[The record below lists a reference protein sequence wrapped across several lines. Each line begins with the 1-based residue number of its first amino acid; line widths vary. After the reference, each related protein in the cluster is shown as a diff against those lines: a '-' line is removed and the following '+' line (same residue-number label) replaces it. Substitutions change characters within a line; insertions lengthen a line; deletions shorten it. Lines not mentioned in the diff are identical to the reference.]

1 MKKLITMLVAVSM
14 LVSVV
19 PVSFAE
25 DQTETSSVS
34 DNAGSSSE
42 VKAEFSSDSNDKADT
57 EKKSDVKDEKDTAAS
72 ESTIDKDDETSADS
86 VDKSDSSTEISDK
99 TDDTNAAA
107 DENAAD
113 TEKDSKESDSEDKE
127 VKSDASGEND
137 KDTKINDDKKT
148 DSERADKE
156 DKKSDKTD
164 SDESGIAAKLSEL
177 KKAMDEKAENIK
189 EKYVPYLKEIKSF
202 FKDAG
207 KHGRDLILKEIAAI
221 KDKLGDITIDTFVN
235 GTPVDYEKYDNVKP
249 VIENDR
255 TVVPVRAITESI
267 GAEVSWDEDTRTV
280 TVTKGDTVIKM
291 VIDSAEAYV
300 NGEKVDP
307 DADAHIVDGR
317 TIVPLRFVAESLNLN
332 VTWDDASRTVII
344 D

>member
-19 PVSFAE
+19 PVSFAD
-25 DQTETSSVS
+25 DQTEAPSVS

-42 VKAEFSSDSNDKADT
+42 VKAETSSDSNDKADT
-57 EKKSDVKDEKDTAAS
+57 EIKSDVKDEKDSAPS
-72 ESTIDKDDETSADS
+72 ESTTDKDDETSTDPA
-86 VDKSDSSTEISDK
+86 DKSDSSTEISDK
-99 TDDTNAAA
+99 TDDTNAAE
-107 DENAAD
+107 DETAAD
-113 TEKDSKESDSEDKE
+113 TKNDGKDSDSEDKE
-127 VKSDASGEND
+127 VKSDVSGKND
-137 KDTKINDDKKT
+137 KDTQKNDDKKT
-148 DSERADKE
+148 DSEKNDKE
-156 DKKSDKTD
+156 DIKDGKKDNGD
-164 SDESGIAAKLSEL
+164 SDIASKLSEL
-177 KKAMDEKAENIK
+177 KKALDEKAENIK
-189 EKYVPYLKEIKSF
+189 EKYAPYLKEIKSF

-207 KHGRDLILKEIAAI
+207 KLGRDLILKEIAAI

-255 TVVPVRAITESI
+255 TVVPVRAVTESI

-300 NGEKVDP
+300 NGEKVDL

-317 TIVPLRFVAESLNLN
+317 TIVPLRFVAESLKLN